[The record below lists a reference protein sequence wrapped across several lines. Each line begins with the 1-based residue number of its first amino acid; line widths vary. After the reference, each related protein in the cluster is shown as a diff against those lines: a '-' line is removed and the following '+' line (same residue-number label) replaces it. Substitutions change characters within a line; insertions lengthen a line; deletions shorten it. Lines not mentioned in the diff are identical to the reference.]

1 MYRAVLASDTM
12 RWLECFFAL
21 VLILFRGGKTMGLII
36 TKKEEV
42 VEIVGAIIDLVN
54 KKCPSQAP
62 EILSHILKVEIRLD

>member
-1 MYRAVLASDTM
+1 
-12 RWLECFFAL
+12 
-21 VLILFRGGKTMGLII
+21 MGLII